1 VRKAPCADLAELRS
15 AFVDGALD
23 NPDRERLLGH
33 LVDCAHCRQDV
44 EDLRAVRALLK
55 QAQTDPSP
63 TPSDLS
69 HRLVSIAGPES
80 IAPLWA
86 RPFRRTQP
94 LYLSRTGGLPSRR
107 RIVKLR
113 IVAAVMALG
122 STMTAIGVIG
132 YTAAPRLAA
141 IDDPTGEAQ
150 TAFASSLGQ
159 FPLANDALNAV
170 MLADSRNL
178 NAGISHRLEGPSVT
192 AGETLPPTE
201 AQALMQRAA
210 EAGHSVS
217 YSGRQWFL
225 AYRDGSAM
233 IAQVDVDARA
243 RQGTQVRVNS
253 QRGQQ
258 LLRGFTPALISSRV
272 VDDELLEL
280 LERNYHLS
288 GSRGAR
294 VAGRSA
300 TVVTATRDGS
310 PSAAARW
317 WIDDATS
324 IVLWQETYNRSGSID
339 LSFGFTSVSVSH
351 SESILEHLPPRLAV
365 PRTSTSLSLSSA
377 AELKASGWSCVRE
390 LAGLSLVRI
399 RSDRARNPDMVHL
412 VYSDGLST
420 VSVFQQR
427 GQLTAAPEGSQWDA
441 TLGAHVRRGAS
452 AVATWQSGE
461 MVLTVVTD
469 GSGGL
474 LAKSVESLPHEGAMP
489 QTTLDRIKAGWAR
502 ILADVKG

>member
-55 QAQTDPSP
+55 QSQTDPSP

-94 LYLSRTGGLPSRR
+94 RLSRTGGLPSHR

-113 IVAAVMALG
+113 IAAAAMALG
-122 STMTAIGVIG
+122 ATVTAIGVIG
-132 YTAAPRLAA
+132 YAAAPRLAA
-141 IDDPTGEAQ
+141 IDDPTDEAQ
-150 TAFASSLGQ
+150 AALASSLGQ
-159 FPLANDALNAV
+159 FPLASDALNAV
-170 MLADSRNL
+170 MLADFRKLS
-178 NAGISHRLEGPSVT
+178 AGISHQLEGPSVV
-192 AGETLPPTE
+192 AGETLTSTE

-210 EAGHSVS
+210 DAGHSVS

-225 AYRDGSAM
+225 AYRDGRT
-233 IAQVDVDARA
+233 IVAQVDVDARA

-258 LLRGFTPALISSRV
+258 LFRGFTPALISSRV
-272 VDDELLEL
+272 VDDELLHL

-310 PSAAARW
+310 PSVAARW
-317 WIDDATS
+317 WIDDATG
-324 IVLWQETYNRSGSID
+324 IMLWQETYGESGSVD
-339 LSFGFTSVSVSH
+339 LSFGFTSVSVSQN
-351 SESILEHLPPRLAV
+351 EGILEHLPPRLAV

-377 AELKASGWSCVRE
+377 TELKASGWSCVRE
-390 LAGLSLVRI
+390 LADLSLVRI
-399 RSDRARNPDMVHL
+399 RSDRASNPDLVHL

-441 TLGAHVRRGAS
+441 ALGAHVRRGAS
-452 AVATWQSGE
+452 GVATWQSGE

-469 GSGGL
+469 GSAGL
-474 LAKSVESLPHEGAMP
+474 LAEAVESLPHADAMT

>member
-1 VRKAPCADLAELRS
+1 
-15 AFVDGALD
+15 
-23 NPDRERLLGH
+23 
-33 LVDCAHCRQDV
+33 
-44 EDLRAVRALLK
+44 
-55 QAQTDPSP
+55 
-63 TPSDLS
+63 
-69 HRLVSIAGPES
+69 
-80 IAPLWA
+80 
-86 RPFRRTQP
+86 
-94 LYLSRTGGLPSRR
+94 
-107 RIVKLR
+107 
-113 IVAAVMALG
+113 
-122 STMTAIGVIG
+122 
-132 YTAAPRLAA
+132 
-141 IDDPTGEAQ
+141 
-150 TAFASSLGQ
+150 
-159 FPLANDALNAV
+159 
-170 MLADSRNL
+170 
-178 NAGISHRLEGPSVT
+178 
-192 AGETLPPTE
+192 
-201 AQALMQRAA
+201 
-210 EAGHSVS
+210 
-217 YSGRQWFL
+217 
-225 AYRDGSAM
+225 
-233 IAQVDVDARA
+233 
-243 RQGTQVRVNS
+243 
-253 QRGQQ
+253 
-258 LLRGFTPALISSRV
+258 
-272 VDDELLEL
+272 
-280 LERNYHLS
+280 
-288 GSRGAR
+288 
-294 VAGRSA
+294 
-300 TVVTATRDGS
+300 
-310 PSAAARW
+310 SAAARW

-324 IVLWQETYNRSGSID
+324 IVLWQETYGRSGSID

>member
-1 VRKAPCADLAELRS
+1 VRKAPCAELAELRS

-55 QAQTDPSP
+55 QSQTDPSP

-80 IAPLWA
+80 IAPMWA

-94 LYLSRTGGLPSRR
+94 RLSRIGGLPSHR

-113 IVAAVMALG
+113 IAAAAMALG
-122 STMTAIGVIG
+122 ATVTAIGVIG
-132 YTAAPRLAA
+132 YAAAPRLAA
-141 IDDPTGEAQ
+141 IDDPTDEAQ
-150 TAFASSLGQ
+150 AALASSLGQ
-159 FPLANDALNAV
+159 FPLASDTLNAV
-170 MLADSRNL
+170 MLADFRDLS
-178 NAGISHRLEGPSVT
+178 AGISHQLEGPSV
-192 AGETLPPTE
+192 AVGETLTPTE

-210 EAGHSVS
+210 DAGHSVS
-217 YSGRQWFL
+217 YSGRQGFL
-225 AYRDGSAM
+225 AYRDGRTIVAH
-233 IAQVDVDARA
+233 VDVDARA

-258 LLRGFTPALISSRV
+258 LFRGFTPALISSRV
-272 VDDELLEL
+272 VDDELLDL

-310 PSAAARW
+310 PSVAARW
-317 WIDDATS
+317 WIDDATG
-324 IVLWQETYNRSGSID
+324 IMLWQETYGESGSVD
-339 LSFGFTSVSVSH
+339 LSFGFTSVSVSQ
-351 SESILEHLPPRLAV
+351 SEGILEHLPPRLAV
-365 PRTSTSLSLSSA
+365 PRTSTSLSLSSTT
-377 AELKASGWSCVRE
+377 ELKASGWSCVRE
-390 LAGLSLVRI
+390 LADLSLVRI
-399 RSDRARNPDMVHL
+399 RSDRASNPDLVHL

-441 TLGAHVRRGAS
+441 ALGAHVRRGAS
-452 AVATWQSGE
+452 GVATWQSGE

-469 GSGGL
+469 GSAGL
-474 LAKSVESLPHEGAMP
+474 LAEAVESLPHADAMT